1 MASVNVLT
9 ISGNLGSDPEL
20 RHTQSGKAVCNLS
33 VAVSGFRKE
42 DPTLWVR
49 VVAWEKTAEACA
61 NFLRKGSRVTAT
73 GRVGLETWMGRDGT
87 PGAAVTLTVRD
98 IAFQGHPHD
107 DGGSKSAGG
116 FATGGTVPG
125 AGSFD
130 DPGPEPDQPEPDDI
144 PF

>member
-9 ISGNLGSDPEL
+9 ISGNLGADPEL

-33 VAVSGFRKE
+33 VAVSGYRKD

-49 VVAWEKTAEACA
+49 VTAWEKAAEACA
-61 NFLRKGSRVTAT
+61 SYLRKGSRVTAT
-73 GRVGLETWMGRDGT
+73 GPVGLETWMGRDGT
-87 PGAAVTLTVRD
+87 PGATVTLAARN
-98 IAFQGHPHD
+98 IAFQGHPAD
-107 DGGSKSAGG
+107 DRQGGPNSQVSGPPPSGG
-116 FATGGTVPG
+116 AY
-125 AGSFD
+125 FD